1 MISSWPVEVTSAD
14 GNVHVVNCGR
24 IVHLFVHGPVVQV
37 IYPDHKLINLN
48 TNSEEESIDLVRFLM
63 SQMHE
68 VKSIEKRTAEALIEL
83 KDRLTPEITDL
94 IWGR

>member
-14 GNVHVVNCGR
+14 GRVHVVNCGL
-24 IVHLFVHGPVVQV
+24 IVHLFVQGSVVKV
-37 IYPDHKLINLN
+37 IYPDNRLINLN
-48 TNSEEESIDLVRFLM
+48 TNSEEESIDLIRFLM
-63 SQMHE
+63 SQMNE

-94 IWGR
+94 VWGR